1 MNINQRLYDTRL
13 KMITSDI
20 YADPFYFLKNI
31 DLIRARKTMYP
42 MYKIFYLKKKTQI
55 PYKMNYVME
64 NNKRF
69 TERMGG
75 IMNKKVSPKINN
87 VFLELEERLKN
98 NKQRNRSNKTRA
110 LTLENEKYATRVLT
124 QKARILNV
132 H

>member
-98 NKQRNRSNKTRA
+98 NKQRK
-110 LTLENEKYATRVLT
+110 LVYLHKKPEF
-124 QKARILNV
+124 
-132 H
+132 